1 MADAHGSQRLDRRFD
16 ALVVGSGA
24 AGSIAVK
31 ELTERGLDVL
41 LLEAGRDLT
50 EQDFVPPP
58 PKPPKPLGMSLS
70 PRLRAAVRGQ
80 HIQARRAFYGETTD
94 RFLVNDRENP
104 YTTPREAP
112 YLWIRGRI
120 LGGRLNSYGR
130 VLQRMSDYDFKAAS
144 ADGIGLD
151 WPFSYADLAPYYD
164 RVEEFIGVYG
174 NPDGLAHPPDG
185 RYLGPAKLTAVEAEF
200 KERVEERWPERR
212 VVSWRYA
219 APNLDR
225 VPKGILAA
233 RATGRLT
240 TRTDAVVRQ
249 ITVDPRTRLA
259 DGAVFV
265 DRVSGHEHRVFADV
279 VVLCA
284 STIESIRLLLLSAC
298 PSHPDGLANSSGLV
312 GRYFMDQTMS
322 LAFCDVPHWP
332 GYAERD
338 DSAPHDPFY
347 HPAGGILIPR
357 YDNIEG
363 RSNPR
368 YARGISF
375 QGAGGRFPVPEGY
388 PTSFGIGGVGEM
400 LPSYDNRVTL
410 DRRKRD
416 RWGVPAPHI
425 RCTLSDNDRR
435 QIAAQVEALAEMTE
449 HCGYRVNFI
458 ASVLGLATKQVFP
471 AASPVSRLLFRLG
484 VRKIIRMGAAIHEC
498 GGVRMGSDPRTSVL
512 NEVNQAWDVPNLF
525 VTDGSAFVS
534 NSTVGP
540 TLTIMALTARACEFI
555 AAQHAD
561 GSLSRP
567 TESVTWPPAS
577 R

>member
-1 MADAHGSQRLDRRFD
+1 MADVRVPGTLDRRFD
-16 ALVVGSGA
+16 ALVIGSGA

-50 EQDFVPPP
+50 PEDFVPPA
-58 PKPPKPLGMSLS
+58 PKPPRPLGMDLG
-70 PRLRAAVRGQ
+70 PRLRAAARGQ
-80 HIQARRAFYGETTD
+80 HIQVRRAFYSETTN

-104 YTTPREAP
+104 YTTPRDAP

-151 WPFSYADLAPYYD
+151 WPFSYADLEPYYD

-174 NPDGLAHPPDG
+174 NSDGLAHPPDG
-185 RYLGPAKLTAVEAEF
+185 RYIGPAKLTAVELEF

-219 APNLDR
+219 APNPER

-240 TRTDAVVRQ
+240 TRTDAVVKQ
-249 ITVDPRTRLA
+249 ITLDPRTRLA

-265 DRVSGHEHRVFADV
+265 DRMSGQEHRVFADV

-284 STIESIRLLLLSAC
+284 STIESIRLLLASASPVC
-298 PSHPDGLANSSGLV
+298 PDGLANSSGLV
-312 GRYFMDQTMS
+312 GRYFMDQTIS

-332 GYAERD
+332 GYAEKD
-338 DSAPHDPFY
+338 DSAPEDSFY

-363 RSNPR
+363 RANPR
-368 YARGISF
+368 FARGISF
-375 QGAGGRFPVPEGY
+375 QGAGGRFPVPEDY

-410 DRRKRD
+410 ARRTRD
-416 RWGVPAPHI
+416 KWGVPAPHI
-425 RCTLSDNDRR
+425 RCTLSENDRR
-435 QIAAQVEALAEMTE
+435 QVAAQVEALTEMTE
-449 HCGYRVNFI
+449 LCGYRANFI
-458 ASVLGLATKQVFP
+458 ASVLGLATKRVFP
-471 AASPVSRLLFRLG
+471 SAGPVRRILFRMG
-484 VRKIIRMGAAIHEC
+484 VGKIIRMGAAIHEC

-525 VTDGSAFVS
+525 VTDGSSFVS

-555 AAQHAD
+555 AERHSD
-561 GSLSRP
+561 GGLSKP
-567 TESVTWPPAS
+567 TESVKWSPK
-577 R
+577 